1 MDIGYAGAFVGGILT
16 LLSPC
21 SVVLLPAFFAYAF
34 SSPTRLLSRTGI
46 FYLGLIA
53 TLVPIGALAG
63 SFGALFT
70 QDRGTFVAVASA
82 VIIALGLV
90 QLSGIRL
97 PSFSRGGGAEGTS
110 KISVFLLGT
119 VYGVAGVC
127 AGPILGSVLTVAAI
141 GGDAIYGGILL
152 AVYALGMVVPL
163 VVLALVWDRAKVGQR
178 KWMRPR
184 SLHIGRWQNSWLMI
198 VSGVLSVGIGILL
211 LVTDGTAGLGG
222 ILTISD
228 QFAAESWA
236 LNVSSGVSN
245 LVFSIIALLAI
256 AAIVA
261 VFAIR
266 SNRRRRLADD
276 LPGVRLG
283 QPSQGTQTKEDR

>member
-1 MDIGYAGAFVGGILT
+1 MDIGYAGAFFGGILT
-16 LLSPC
+16 LFSPC
-21 SVVLLPAFFAYAF
+21 SVMLLPAFFAYAF
-34 SSPTRLLSRTGI
+34 SSPTRLFARTGV

-70 QDRGTFVAVASA
+70 QDRDVFVAIAS
-82 VIIALGLV
+82 VTIIALGLV
-90 QLSGIRL
+90 QLSGVRL

-110 KISVFLLGT
+110 KVSVFVLGT

-141 GGDAIYGGILL
+141 GGDAVYGGILL

-163 VVLALVWDRAKVGQR
+163 VVLALVWDRAKISQR
-178 KWMRPR
+178 KWLRPR
-184 SLHIGRWQNSWLMI
+184 SLRIGRWQNSWLMI
-198 VSGVLSVGIGILL
+198 VSGALSIGIGVLL

-222 ILTISD
+222 MLTISD

-236 LNVSSGVSN
+236 LHVSSGVSN
-245 LVFSIIALLAI
+245 LVFSFIAVLSI
-256 AAIVA
+256 SV
-261 VFAIR
+261 VVTVYSIR
-266 SNRRRRLADD
+266 SRQRRRRALAAENERV
-276 LPGVRLG
+276 L
-283 QPSQGTQTKEDR
+283 

>member
-1 MDIGYAGAFVGGILT
+1 MDIGYAGAFFGGILT

-21 SVVLLPAFFAYAF
+21 SVMLLPAFFAYAF
-34 SSPTRLLSRTGI
+34 SSPTRLFARTGV

-70 QDRGTFVAVASA
+70 QDRDVFVAIAS
-82 VIIALGLV
+82 VTIIALGLV
-90 QLSGIRL
+90 QLSGVRL

-110 KISVFLLGT
+110 KVSVFVLGT

-141 GGDAIYGGILL
+141 GGDAVYGGILL

-163 VVLALVWDRAKVGQR
+163 VVLALVWDRAKISQR
-178 KWMRPR
+178 KWLRPR
-184 SLHIGRWQNSWLMI
+184 SLRIGRWQNSWLMI
-198 VSGVLSVGIGILL
+198 VSGALSIGIGVLL

-222 ILTISD
+222 MLTISD

-245 LVFSIIALLAI
+245 LVFSFIAVLSI
-256 AAIVA
+256 SV
-261 VFAIR
+261 VVTVYSIR
-266 SNRRRRLADD
+266 SRQRRRRALAAENERV
-276 LPGVRLG
+276 L
-283 QPSQGTQTKEDR
+283 

>member
-1 MDIGYAGAFVGGILT
+1 MDIGYAGAFFGGILT

-21 SVVLLPAFFAYAF
+21 SVMLLPAFFAYAF
-34 SSPTRLLSRTGI
+34 SSPTRLFARTGV

-70 QDRGTFVAVASA
+70 QDRDVFVAIAS
-82 VIIALGLV
+82 VTIIALGLV
-90 QLSGIRL
+90 QLSGVRL

-110 KISVFLLGT
+110 KVSVFVLGT

-127 AGPILGSVLTVAAI
+127 AGPILGSVLTVAAL
-141 GGDAIYGGILL
+141 GGDAVYGGILL

-163 VVLALVWDRAKVGQR
+163 VVLALVWDRAKISQR
-178 KWMRPR
+178 KWLRPR
-184 SLHIGRWQNSWLMI
+184 SLRIGRWQNSWLMI
-198 VSGVLSVGIGILL
+198 VSGALSIGIGVLL

-222 ILTISD
+222 MLTISD

-245 LVFSIIALLAI
+245 LVFSFIAVLSI
-256 AAIVA
+256 SV
-261 VFAIR
+261 VVTVYSIR
-266 SNRRRRLADD
+266 SRQRRRRALAAENERV
-276 LPGVRLG
+276 L
-283 QPSQGTQTKEDR
+283 

>member
-1 MDIGYAGAFVGGILT
+1 MDIGYAGAFFGGILT
-16 LLSPC
+16 LFSPC
-21 SVVLLPAFFAYAF
+21 SVMLLPAFFAYAF
-34 SSPTRLLSRTGI
+34 SSPTRLFARTGV

-70 QDRGTFVAVASA
+70 QDRDVFVAIASV

-90 QLSGIRL
+90 QLSGVRL

-110 KISVFLLGT
+110 KVSVFVLGT

-141 GGDAIYGGILL
+141 GGDAVYGGILL

-163 VVLALVWDRAKVGQR
+163 VVLALVWDRAKISQR
-178 KWMRPR
+178 KWLRPR
-184 SLHIGRWQNSWLMI
+184 SLRIGRWQNSWLMI
-198 VSGVLSVGIGILL
+198 VSGALSIGIGVLL

-222 ILTISD
+222 MLTISD

-245 LVFSIIALLAI
+245 LVFSFIAVLSI
-256 AAIVA
+256 SV
-261 VFAIR
+261 VVTVYSIR
-266 SNRRRRLADD
+266 SRQRRRRALAAENERV
-276 LPGVRLG
+276 L
-283 QPSQGTQTKEDR
+283 

>member
-1 MDIGYAGAFVGGILT
+1 MDIGYAGAFFGGILT

-21 SVVLLPAFFAYAF
+21 SVMLLPAFFAYAF
-34 SSPTRLLSRTGI
+34 SSPTRLFARTGV

-70 QDRGTFVAVASA
+70 QDRDVFVAIAS
-82 VIIALGLV
+82 VTIIALGLV
-90 QLSGIRL
+90 QLSGVWL

-110 KISVFLLGT
+110 KVSVFVLGT

-141 GGDAIYGGILL
+141 GGDAVYGGILL

-163 VVLALVWDRAKVGQR
+163 VVLALMWDRAKISQR
-178 KWMRPR
+178 KWLRPR
-184 SLHIGRWQNSWLMI
+184 SLRIGRWQNSWLMI
-198 VSGVLSVGIGILL
+198 VSGALSIGIGVLL

-222 ILTISD
+222 MLTISD

-245 LVFSIIALLAI
+245 LVFSFIAVLSI
-256 AAIVA
+256 SV
-261 VFAIR
+261 VVTVYSIR
-266 SNRRRRLADD
+266 SRQRRQRALAAENERV
-276 LPGVRLG
+276 L
-283 QPSQGTQTKEDR
+283 

>member
-1 MDIGYAGAFVGGILT
+1 MDIGYAGAFFGGILT

-21 SVVLLPAFFAYAF
+21 SVMLLPAFFAYAF
-34 SSPTRLLSRTGI
+34 SSPTRLFARTGV

-70 QDRGTFVAVASA
+70 QDRDVFVAIAS
-82 VIIALGLV
+82 VTIIALGLV
-90 QLSGIRL
+90 QLSGVRL

-110 KISVFLLGT
+110 KVSVFVLGT

-141 GGDAIYGGILL
+141 GGDAVYGGILL

-163 VVLALVWDRAKVGQR
+163 VVLALVWDRAKISQR
-178 KWMRPR
+178 KWLRPR
-184 SLHIGRWQNSWLMI
+184 SLRIGRWQNSWLMI
-198 VSGVLSVGIGILL
+198 VSGALSIGIGVLL

-222 ILTISD
+222 MLTISD

-245 LVFSIIALLAI
+245 LVFSIIAVLSI
-256 AAIVA
+256 SV
-261 VFAIR
+261 VVTVYSIR
-266 SNRRRRLADD
+266 SGRRRRSALAAENEKV
-276 LPGVRLG
+276 L
-283 QPSQGTQTKEDR
+283 

>member
-1 MDIGYAGAFVGGILT
+1 MDIGYAGAFFGGILT

-21 SVVLLPAFFAYAF
+21 SVMLLPAFFAYAF
-34 SSPTRLLSRTGI
+34 SSPTRLFARTGI

-70 QDRGTFVAVASA
+70 QDRDLFVAIAS
-82 VIIALGLV
+82 VTIIALGLV
-90 QLSGIRL
+90 QLSGVRL
-97 PSFSRGGGAEGTS
+97 PSFTRGGGAEGTS
-110 KISVFLLGT
+110 KVSVFLLGT

-127 AGPILGSVLTVAAI
+127 AGPILGSVLTIAAI
-141 GGDAIYGGILL
+141 GGDAVYGGILL

-163 VVLALVWDRAKVGQR
+163 VVLALVWDRAKIGQR
-178 KWMRPR
+178 KWLRPR
-184 SLHIGRWQNSWLMI
+184 SLRIGRWQNSWLMI
-198 VSGVLSVGIGILL
+198 VSGALSIGIGVLL

-245 LVFSIIALLAI
+245 LVFSIIAVLAI
-256 AAIVA
+256 SV
-261 VFAIR
+261 VVTVYSIR
-266 SNRRRRLADD
+266 SGRRRRRALAAENERV
-276 LPGVRLG
+276 L
-283 QPSQGTQTKEDR
+283 

>member
-1 MDIGYAGAFVGGILT
+1 MDIGYAGAFFGGILT

-21 SVVLLPAFFAYAF
+21 SVMLLPAFFAYAF
-34 SSPTRLLSRTGI
+34 SSPTRLFARTGV

-70 QDRGTFVAVASA
+70 RDRDVFVAIAS
-82 VIIALGLV
+82 VTIIALGLV
-90 QLSGIRL
+90 QLSGVRL

-110 KISVFLLGT
+110 KASVFVLGT

-141 GGDAIYGGILL
+141 GGDAVYGGILL

-163 VVLALVWDRAKVGQR
+163 VVLALVWDRAKISQR
-178 KWMRPR
+178 KWLRPR
-184 SLHIGRWQNSWLMI
+184 SLRIGRWQNSWLMI
-198 VSGVLSVGIGILL
+198 VSGALSIGIGVLL

-222 ILTISD
+222 MLTISD

-245 LVFSIIALLAI
+245 LVFSFIAVLSI
-256 AAIVA
+256 SV
-261 VFAIR
+261 VVTVYSIR
-266 SNRRRRLADD
+266 SRQRRRRALAAENERV
-276 LPGVRLG
+276 L
-283 QPSQGTQTKEDR
+283 

>member
-1 MDIGYAGAFVGGILT
+1 MDIGYAGAFFGGILT

-21 SVVLLPAFFAYAF
+21 SVMLLPAFFAYAF
-34 SSPTRLLSRTGI
+34 SSPTRLFARTGV

-70 QDRGTFVAVASA
+70 QDRDVFVAIAS
-82 VIIALGLV
+82 VTIIALGLV
-90 QLSGIRL
+90 QLSGVRL

-110 KISVFLLGT
+110 KVSVFVLGT

-141 GGDAIYGGILL
+141 GGDAVYGGILL

-163 VVLALVWDRAKVGQR
+163 VVLALVWDRAKISQR
-178 KWMRPR
+178 KWLRPR
-184 SLHIGRWQNSWLMI
+184 SLRIGRWQNSWLMI
-198 VSGVLSVGIGILL
+198 VAGALSIGIGVLL

-222 ILTISD
+222 MLTISD

-245 LVFSIIALLAI
+245 LVFSFIAVLSI
-256 AAIVA
+256 SV
-261 VFAIR
+261 VVTVYSIR
-266 SNRRRRLADD
+266 SRRRRRRALAAENERV
-276 LPGVRLG
+276 L
-283 QPSQGTQTKEDR
+283 

>member
-1 MDIGYAGAFVGGILT
+1 MDIGYAGAFFGGILT

-21 SVVLLPAFFAYAF
+21 SVMLLPAFFAYAF
-34 SSPTRLLSRTGI
+34 SSPTRLFARTGV

-70 QDRGTFVAVASA
+70 QDRDVFVAIAS
-82 VIIALGLV
+82 VTIIALGLV
-90 QLSGIRL
+90 QLSGVRL

-110 KISVFLLGT
+110 KVSVFVLGT

-141 GGDAIYGGILL
+141 GGDAVYGGILL

-163 VVLALVWDRAKVGQR
+163 VVLALVWDRAKISQR
-178 KWMRPR
+178 KWLRPR
-184 SLHIGRWQNSWLMI
+184 SLRIGRWQNSWLMI
-198 VSGVLSVGIGILL
+198 VSGALSIGIGVLL

-222 ILTISD
+222 MLTISD

-236 LNVSSGVSN
+236 LNVSSCVSN
-245 LVFSIIALLAI
+245 LVFSFIAVLSI
-256 AAIVA
+256 SV
-261 VFAIR
+261 VVTVYSIR
-266 SNRRRRLADD
+266 SRQRRRRALAAENERV
-276 LPGVRLG
+276 L
-283 QPSQGTQTKEDR
+283 

>member
-1 MDIGYAGAFVGGILT
+1 MDIGYAGAFFGGILT

-21 SVVLLPAFFAYAF
+21 SVMLLPAFFAYAF
-34 SSPTRLLSRTGI
+34 SSPTRLFARTAV

-70 QDRGTFVAVASA
+70 QDRDLFVAIAST

-90 QLSGIRL
+90 QLSGVRL
-97 PSFSRGGGAEGTS
+97 PSFSRGGGGEGTS
-110 KISVFLLGT
+110 KVSVFVLGT

-141 GGDAIYGGILL
+141 GGDAVYGGMLL

-163 VVLALVWDRAKVGQR
+163 VVLALVWDRAKISQQ
-178 KWMRPR
+178 KWLRPR
-184 SLHIGRWQNSWLMI
+184 SLRIGRWQNSWLMI
-198 VSGVLSVGIGILL
+198 VSGALSIGIGILL

-222 ILTISD
+222 ILTISG

-245 LVFSIIALLAI
+245 LVFSIIAVLAI
-256 AAIVA
+256 SV
-261 VFAIR
+261 VVTLYGIR
-266 SNRRRRLADD
+266 SRRRRRRAQ
-276 LPGVRLG
+276 VA
-283 QPSQGTQTKEDR
+283 EDERVL

>member
-1 MDIGYAGAFVGGILT
+1 MDIGYAGAFFGGILT

-21 SVVLLPAFFAYAF
+21 SVMLLPAFFAYAF
-34 SSPTRLLSRTGI
+34 SSPTRLFARTGV

-70 QDRGTFVAVASA
+70 QDRDVFVAIAS
-82 VIIALGLV
+82 VTIIALGLV
-90 QLSGIRL
+90 QLSGVRL

-110 KISVFLLGT
+110 KVSVFVLGT

-141 GGDAIYGGILL
+141 GGDAVYGGILL

-163 VVLALVWDRAKVGQR
+163 VVLALVWDRAKISQR
-178 KWMRPR
+178 KWLRPR
-184 SLHIGRWQNSWLMI
+184 SLRIGRWQNSWLMI
-198 VSGVLSVGIGILL
+198 VSGALSIGIGVLL

-222 ILTISD
+222 MLTISD

-245 LVFSIIALLAI
+245 LVFSLIAVLSI
-256 AAIVA
+256 SV
-261 VFAIR
+261 VVTVYRIR
-266 SNRRRRLADD
+266 SRQRRRRALAAENERV
-276 LPGVRLG
+276 L
-283 QPSQGTQTKEDR
+283 

>member
-1 MDIGYAGAFVGGILT
+1 MDIGYAGAFFGGILT
-16 LLSPC
+16 LFSPC
-21 SVVLLPAFFAYAF
+21 SVMLLPAFFAYAF
-34 SSPTRLLSRTGI
+34 SSPTRLFARTGV

-70 QDRGTFVAVASA
+70 QDRDVFVAIASV

-90 QLSGIRL
+90 QLSGVRL
-97 PSFSRGGGAEGTS
+97 PSFSRGSGAEGTS
-110 KISVFLLGT
+110 KVSVFVLGT

-141 GGDAIYGGILL
+141 GGDAVYGGILL

-163 VVLALVWDRAKVGQR
+163 VVLALVWDRAKISQR
-178 KWMRPR
+178 KWLRPR
-184 SLHIGRWQNSWLMI
+184 SLCIGRWQNSWLMI
-198 VSGVLSVGIGILL
+198 VSGALSIGIGVLL

-222 ILTISD
+222 MLTISD

-245 LVFSIIALLAI
+245 LVFSFIAVLSI
-256 AAIVA
+256 SVIVT
-261 VFAIR
+261 VYSIR
-266 SNRRRRLADD
+266 SRRRRRRALAAENERV
-276 LPGVRLG
+276 L
-283 QPSQGTQTKEDR
+283 

>member
-1 MDIGYAGAFVGGILT
+1 MDIGYAGAFFGGILT

-21 SVVLLPAFFAYAF
+21 SVMLLPAFFAYAF
-34 SSPTRLLSRTGI
+34 SSPTRLFARTGV
-46 FYLGLIA
+46 FYLGLIT

-70 QDRGTFVAVASA
+70 QDRDVFVAIASV

-90 QLSGIRL
+90 QLSGVRL

-110 KISVFLLGT
+110 KVSVFVLGT

-141 GGDAIYGGILL
+141 GGDAVYGGILL

-163 VVLALVWDRAKVGQR
+163 VVLALVWDRAKISQR
-178 KWMRPR
+178 KWLRPR
-184 SLHIGRWQNSWLMI
+184 SLRIGRWQNSWLMI
-198 VSGVLSVGIGILL
+198 ASGALSIGIGVLL

-222 ILTISD
+222 MLTISD

-245 LVFSIIALLAI
+245 LVFSFIAVLSI
-256 AAIVA
+256 SVT
-261 VFAIR
+261 VTVYSIR
-266 SNRRRRLADD
+266 SRQRRRRALAAENERV
-276 LPGVRLG
+276 L
-283 QPSQGTQTKEDR
+283 

>member
-1 MDIGYAGAFVGGILT
+1 MDIGYAGAFFGGILS

-21 SVVLLPAFFAYAF
+21 SIMLLPAFFAYAF
-34 SSPTRLLSRTGI
+34 SSPTRLLARTGI

-70 QDRGTFVAVASA
+70 QDREAFVAVASSA
-82 VIIALGLV
+82 IIALGLV

-97 PSFSRGGGAEGTS
+97 PSFSRGSSAEGTS
-110 KISVFLLGT
+110 KVSVFLLGA

-127 AGPILGSVLTVAAI
+127 AGPILGSVLTIAAI
-141 GGDAIYGGILL
+141 GGDALYGGIML
-152 AVYALGMVVPL
+152 AIYALGMVVPL

-198 VSGVLSVGIGILL
+198 ISGALSVGIGVLL
-211 LVTDGTAGLGG
+211 LVTEGTAGLGG
-222 ILTISD
+222 VLTISD

-236 LNVSSGVSN
+236 LNISSGVSN
-245 LVFSIIALLAI
+245 VVFSVIAVLAI
-256 AAIVA
+256 VVVVT

-266 SNRRRRLADD
+266 SRQGRRPTLA
-276 LPGVRLG
+276 PE
-283 QPSQGTQTKEDR
+283 KERIL